1 MPDQI
6 NELPQEIQEQLPE
19 HAQQIFVAAFDA
31 AQKNGMSEDD
41 ARDVA
46 WNSVRN
52 EYEQENDGQ
61 WHRQPEDPAIHHKS
75 IQSGGN

>member
-1 MPDQI
+1 MPDKI

-52 EYEQENDGQ
+52 EYEQENDGK
-61 WHRQPEDPAIHHKS
+61 WHRKPEDPAIHNKS